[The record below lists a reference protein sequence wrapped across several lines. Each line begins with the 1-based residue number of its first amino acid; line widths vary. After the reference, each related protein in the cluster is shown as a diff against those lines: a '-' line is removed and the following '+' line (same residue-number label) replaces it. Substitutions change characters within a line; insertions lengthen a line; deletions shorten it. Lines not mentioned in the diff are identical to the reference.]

1 VFGDRGQAL
10 LAAQKVGVIGAGG
23 AGSLVVEYLARL
35 GVGHLVV
42 VDPERIETTNLP
54 RVVGGRRRDAWPWLT
69 HPDRPPIMRALGERL
84 SIPKVKIAER
94 VCNQLIS
101 PARLQDE
108 ALTPDHRRQ
117 QRATSS
123 TTRSPRPA

>member
-54 RVVGGRRRDAWPWLT
+54 RVVGGR
-69 HPDRPPIMRALGERL
+69 
-84 SIPKVKIAER
+84 
-94 VCNQLIS
+94 
-101 PARLQDE
+101 
-108 ALTPDHRRQ
+108 
-117 QRATSS
+117 
-123 TTRSPRPA
+123 